1 MTGGGWSRWRAQ
13 PEGRCG
19 AGAEGI
25 RVAGGSAAAGLGAVG
40 QRLRSPECP
49 GQGRRPSSWGCRSH
63 HGGVVRGGGS
73 RWAPEMSGCHLLCG
87 RRRKGPASL
96 RSCCPHACL
105 GPLLCSWI
113 GRGHTNTRVAPA
125 LPAQVPGPVSDHHR
139 PQALRLCRPG
149 IHFSQLHHHR
159 PGAAPDR
166 GWQHCEW
173 LGPSGK
179 ARDRQ
184 RGRPPGPAV
193 GQGAGLRR
201 LGEISKAG
209 IREVGEAGNLPLG
222 RGTSPWAAKWQP
234 PLGAPWRK
242 AEVSRWLGSSGSPR
256 PMYFPAFSGTHLP
269 HCVQLH
275 LHSHL
280 RGRDDAK
287 GSPASPKTSPT
298 PSWGMGPGPGPA
310 RPQPVNQQHRTGAP
324 KPTPLGASS
333 WALETQG
340 SRVSARSLLA
350 RSSHAA

>member
-1 MTGGGWSRWRAQ
+1 MGTRDVRLPPVVW
-13 PEGRCG
+13 PEEKRTSFL
-19 AGAEGI
+19 E
-25 RVAGGSAAAGLGAVG
+25 VMLS
-40 QRLRSPECP
+40 
-49 GQGRRPSSWGCRSH
+49 
-63 HGGVVRGGGS
+63 
-73 RWAPEMSGCHLLCG
+73 
-87 RRRKGPASL
+87 
-96 RSCCPHACL
+96 HACL

-209 IREVGEAGNLPLG
+209 IREVGETGNLPLR

-256 PMYFPAFSGTHLP
+256 PMVLP
-269 HCVQLH
+269 GFF
-275 LHSHL
+275 
-280 RGRDDAK
+280 RN
-287 GSPASPKTSPT
+287 ASSSLCPTTS
-298 PSWGMGPGPGPA
+298 S
-310 RPQPVNQQHRTGAP
+310 QP
-324 KPTPLGASS
+324 SS
-333 WALETQG
+333 WA
-340 SRVSARSLLA
+340 R
-350 RSSHAA
+350 